1 MVKSEKFIRKIYQK
15 IFRILVKSENF
26 IRKFYQKI
34 FLILLCLLPFL
45 LGPDSFFLF
54 LVSWLALPSESVSES
69 DGKRSKPRY
78 ILLIAYIPLYFSM
91 FFTYTLT
98 VKIIYLHCKNHI
110 PSMFFNDT
118 FRWKTPT
125 EKPWRS
131 RAYYAILWG
140 PGPSKKEETAQSAEN
155 WAVEWKK

>member
-1 MVKSEKFIRKIYQK
+1 MVNFFI
-15 IFRILVKSENF
+15 
-26 IRKFYQKI
+26 FY
-34 FLILLCLLPFL
+34 LYYILLFRNFQILLLISYLARTPF
-45 LGPDSFFLF
+45 FFLF

-69 DGKRSKPRY
+69 VGKRSKPRY

-110 PSMFFNDT
+110 PSVFFNDT

-131 RAYYAILWG
+131 RAYYAILWE
-140 PGPSKKEETAQSAEN
+140 PGPSKKRKPPSRLKTGR
-155 WAVEWKK
+155 